1 MDNAVDDWGF
11 LPQKISIFGDTKDR
25 PVDDN
30 DNKMEDWRY

>member
-11 LPQKISIFGDTKDR
+11 LPQKIMFGDTKDR